1 MTIVVLIALFL
12 GCAVGAF
19 YLWRK
24 REANPE
30 AADLV
35 QRIGI
40 GGAEW
45 LAPNLDVEDWLAGK
59 VHRTIHPEKDLEAV
73 RRDLNLPDHEFN
85 RPQALFFGKRKFYV
99 LTQKHPI
106 ELSGPTT
113 LVSDYQPQPVYVKVQ
128 VERVR

>member
-59 VHRTIHPEKDLEAV
+59 VHRTIHPEKDKAELTS
-73 RRDLNLPDHEFN
+73 PI
-85 RPQALFFGKRKFYV
+85 PQKAGNSIENKKF
-99 LTQKHPI
+99 
-106 ELSGPTT
+106 
-113 LVSDYQPQPVYVKVQ
+113 
-128 VERVR
+128 